1 MVTAQ
6 GGQQPSAASRAPPLP
21 PGLVVSEPR
30 GAGGPEF
37 RRRYR
42 VRVAL
47 QREQG
52 HATLIGGA
60 RASNGGVD
68 ATHGDVPVL

>member
-1 MVTAQ
+1 VTAQ

-52 HATLIGGA
+52 HATVIRGGKGFKWQ
-60 RASNGGVD
+60 GGRTETSAV
-68 ATHGDVPVL
+68 H